1 MLEKQTKDETRKKV
15 LNAKHSDQRTR
26 RRNSFKFLRKTPE
39 NACSLSS
46 GVVSETWMGGR
57 SSQNSGPSC
66 AGRRGRRTPG
76 GAVDISEIVNRIAPK
91 VGELLLGSGADT
103 NLSF

>member
-1 MLEKQTKDETRKKV
+1 
-15 LNAKHSDQRTR
+15 
-26 RRNSFKFLRKTPE
+26 
-39 NACSLSS
+39 
-46 GVVSETWMGGR
+46 MGGR